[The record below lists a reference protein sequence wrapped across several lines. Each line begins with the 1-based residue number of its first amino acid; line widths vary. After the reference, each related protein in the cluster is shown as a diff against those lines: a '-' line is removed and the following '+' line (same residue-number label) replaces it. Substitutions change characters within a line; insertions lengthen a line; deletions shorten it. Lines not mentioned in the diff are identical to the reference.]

1 MLFETITYSFRCF
14 WKEFYGVGVL
24 KFIADVTGFFGPLLL
39 NKLVTFI
46 ETKSER
52 VEDGYL
58 YAAGLCA
65 ITLTGEPHSQPPDLV
80 CSHSK

>member
-1 MLFETITYSFRCF
+1 M
-14 WKEFYGVGVL
+14 
-24 KFIADVTGFFGPLLL
+24 TGFFGPLLL

-52 VEDGYL
+52 VEDGYM

-65 ITLTGEPHSQPPDLV
+65 ITLTGELDSHLSDFAWDHSR
-80 CSHSK
+80 